1 VNLTGL
7 ALSNLRRRPARSIL
21 TVLSVT
27 VAVAVLFSLLMFN
40 TGYQSALKRQLQ
52 QMGVHLMVVPIGC
65 PFEAA
70 SLVLEGGK
78 IENYLDADAGEKIA
92 ALEGVAIAAP
102 QLMQAIVRPEDGRTD
117 IYLGVDEKTFELK
130 NWWRINETDEQ
141 PSAALLKNP
150 DSLVLGYD
158 AALIEKREE
167 TGELIWVPEIET
179 ELTVS
184 GILAPTGSQ
193 DDGFFYIPLKTAQE
207 KFGHGDQLTAIQI
220 RLTDPSLAPE
230 IGDKLEN
237 MFPNAQVIRMEELLG
252 SMTALMGS
260 AQALIFAI
268 VMVVIVISAVGVL
281 NTVLMSVFERT
292 REIGI
297 LRATGAGRTDVFT
310 LIWVE
315 TLMMALAGGVGG
327 LGLAAV
333 GAPLIEK
340 VIRAFVPM
348 VPAGSVLQFEPKTA
362 VICVLV
368 VIGIAVVAGGYPAL
382 RAATGRTIDALRTE

>member
-1 VNLTGL
+1 MNLTGL

>member
-1 VNLTGL
+1 MNLTGL

-315 TLMMALAGGVGG
+315 TLIMALAGGVGG